1 MSRYSKELIMAVNL
15 VNTAL
20 DITEW
25 FKNKGFN
32 SYIKQDQSPV
42 TIADFASQIF
52 IISQLKSHFPTD
64 TVIAEEEKSKFMD
77 NNAKNLIVECFKE
90 LNIDNTLDFE
100 NIDYRGVSSD
110 RQWTVDPIDG
120 TIGFQKRLFYAI
132 GVGLMV
138 NSVPRICAIAVP
150 NYSSK
155 PKAIFSAEE
164 NRGAYISYGDHKFTP
179 IKVSQIRELDKARFC
194 HSLHYD
200 QPWVLSI
207 ASELGIKN
215 YIQLDSM
222 IKFCMIAEGS
232 ADIYIKPL
240 DENHSFSW
248 DFLPGDLIVRE
259 AGGIVTDLKNNRLR
273 FKQDK
278 CIWKAPGIIASNK
291 LLHEKVIEQLK

>member
-1 MSRYSKELIMAVNL
+1 MSRYSKELKIAVNL
-15 VNTAL
+15 VNTAS

-25 FKNKGFN
+25 FKKKGFN

-52 IISQLKSHFPTD
+52 ILSQLKSHFPTD
-64 TVIAEEEKSKFMD
+64 SVIAEEESKFMGS
-77 NNAKNLIVECFKE
+77 NAKNLILQCFKE
-90 LNIDNTLDFE
+90 LNIDNVLDFE
-100 NIDYRGVSSD
+100 NIDYRGISSE

-120 TIGFQKRLFYAI
+120 TIGFQKKLFYAV
-132 GVGLMV
+132 GVGLMES
-138 NSVPRICAIAVP
+138 SVPKVCAIAVP
-150 NYSSK
+150 NYNSK

-164 NRGAYISYGDHKFTP
+164 RHGAHISYGVHKLTP
-179 IKVSQIRELDKARFC
+179 IKVSQIRELGKARFC

-200 QPWVLSI
+200 QPWVLNF
-207 ASELGIKN
+207 ASALGIKN

-222 IKFCMIAEGS
+222 TKFCMIAEGS

-259 AGGIVTDLKNNRLR
+259 AGGIVTDLKNNRLK
-273 FKQDK
+273 FKQNK

-291 LLHEKVIEQLK
+291 LLHDKVIKQLK